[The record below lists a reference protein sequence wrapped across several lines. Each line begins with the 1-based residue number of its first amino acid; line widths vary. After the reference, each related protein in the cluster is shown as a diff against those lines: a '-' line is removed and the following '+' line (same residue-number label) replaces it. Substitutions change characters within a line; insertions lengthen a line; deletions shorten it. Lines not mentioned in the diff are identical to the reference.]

1 MTKFNYIIS
10 KHAKERIKERGI
22 NQTQFIKR
30 DLNFTNIRNMI
41 STKDNCQIRYTKN
54 NLKIVMKGN
63 VVLTVFKIRA
73 NDIKRDMERYKS

>member
-30 DLNFTNIRNMI
+30 DLSYNNVRNMI
-41 STKDNCQIRYTKN
+41 TTKDNCQIRYTRN
-54 NLKIVMKGN
+54 NLKIILRGN
-63 VVLTVFKIRA
+63 IVLTVYKIRA
-73 NDIKRDMERYKS
+73 IDIKRDMQRYKS